1 MDGNGTPQAAAHRDK
16 QKSSNHKGFDAGGD
30 KLRASYIQDVKQAT
44 YFAKKSA
51 GGSGP
56 TKALKSNN
64 QLLVEEKNE
73 RVETARFDFFLF
85 KQTIYDLFDELRGEH
100 SRIGSKKLA
109 KNNLV
114 LDKIVLEKLCDAEQ
128 KLEKL
133 DQHFEYLASAAEKS
147 EMLTQA
153 NLTQKKEKK
162 VLARS
167 LKEIDFTY

>member
-1 MDGNGTPQAAAHRDK
+1 M
-16 QKSSNHKGFDAGGD
+16 
-30 KLRASYIQDVKQAT
+30 
-44 YFAKKSA
+44 
-51 GGSGP
+51 
-56 TKALKSNN
+56 
-64 QLLVEEKNE
+64 
-73 RVETARFDFFLF
+73 
-85 KQTIYDLFDELRGEH
+85 
-100 SRIGSKKLA
+100 
-109 KNNLV
+109 